1 MLRTENNKKMSV
13 EELGKRVDEL
23 TELVR
28 KQSEV
33 IAKTGK
39 QMMEYQVK
47 DVKSRMAALNTDQNQ
62 QKIDTDEF
70 ATNDDL
76 VQLVTE
82 LQSQL
87 DYLEDRNVKRVYNS
101 HIAEDADAS
110 TRIAPLTSK
119 DGEHPPDF
127 YPKTIGEFKKIDA
140 ASLLQLCE
148 FFELIVENNNPE
160 DVAELLKLETLSKEE
175 AEKLFNPQP
184 KSLEEKLKGLKKED
198 EVELFDELARFIGVR
213 TRRGSG
219 W

>member
-1 MLRTENNKKMSV
+1 MSV
-13 EELGKRVDEL
+13 EELNKRVDEL

-47 DVKSRMAALNTDQNQ
+47 DVKSRMASLNTQQPQ

-87 DYLEDRNVKRVYNS
+87 DFLEDRNVKRVYNS
-101 HIAEDADAS
+101 HISENDDPS
-110 TRIAPLTSK
+110 TLVAPLTNK
-119 DGEHPPDF
+119 DGEHPPEF
-127 YPKTIGEFKKIDA
+127 YPKTLGELKNIDA

-148 FFELIVENNNPE
+148 FFELIVENNDPE
-160 DVAELLKLETLSKEE
+160 AMAELMKLDKLTQED
-175 AEKLFNPQP
+175 AEKLFNPKP

-213 TRRGSG
+213 VRRGLG

>member
-1 MLRTENNKKMSV
+1 MSV
-13 EELGKRVDEL
+13 EQLSKRVDEL
-23 TELVR
+23 TALVQ

-47 DVKSRMAALNTDQNQ
+47 DVKSRMASLNTELPQ
-62 QKIDTDEF
+62 QKIDTEDF

-101 HIAEDADAS
+101 HIAKDAENA
-110 TRIAPLTSK
+110 TPIAPLTNK
-119 DGEHPPDF
+119 DGETPPEF
-127 YPKTIGEFKKIDA
+127 YPKTLGQLKGLDA

-148 FFELIVENNNPE
+148 FFELIVDNNNPE
-160 DVAELLKLETLSKEE
+160 DVAEIMKLETLTKEE
-175 AEKLFNPQP
+175 IEKLFNPQG
-184 KSLEEKLKGLKKED
+184 KSLDEKLKGLKKED
-198 EVELFDELARFIGVR
+198 EDELFDELARFIGVR
-213 TRRGSG
+213 VRRGAG

>member
-1 MLRTENNKKMSV
+1 MSI
-13 EELGKRVDEL
+13 EELNKRVDEL
-23 TELVR
+23 TDLVKR
-28 KQSEV
+28 QSEV

-47 DVKSRMAALNTDQNQ
+47 DVKARMASLNSEQP
-62 QKIDTDEF
+62 KIDTDEF

-82 LQSQL
+82 LQGQL

-101 HIAEDADAS
+101 HIATDADSS
-110 TRIAPLTSK
+110 TPIAPLTNK

-127 YPKTIGEFKKIDA
+127 YPKTLGELRDIDA

-160 DVAELLKLETLSKEE
+160 DIAELMKLEKLSKEE
-175 AEKLFNPQP
+175 LDRLINPKP
-184 KSLEEKLKGLKKED
+184 KTLEEKLKGLKKED
-198 EVELFDELARFIGVR
+198 EVELFDELARFLGVR
-213 TRRGSG
+213 IRRGNG